1 MGDWD
6 CGGAEAP
13 ADLHWQIG
21 KTAGSIRFV
30 RKAEEVMRVLSTGPV
45 HLEILKFAVEAV
57 KAGKLIVA
65 DDELNPQGFTYL

>member
-13 ADLHWQIG
+13 DGLEWQIG

-30 RKAEEVMRVLSTGPV
+30 RRAEEVLRVLSTGPV
-45 HLEILKFAVEAV
+45 NLGALLLMV
-57 KAGKLIVA
+57 KAIKSGKLIVA
-65 DDELNPQGFTYL
+65 DEDLNPRDFLVF